1 MESKCIASGI
11 ATGAQIKCAISDV
24 INKCVDVVTVFSYMY
39 IYIHTHTRICWIWLR
54 DPKVPATALPL
65 KSWGKDQVMSVEHGV
80 RGYDDKDEIFL
91 LSHGL
96 TLLAASGSTFAH
108 TGCSWQF

>member
-39 IYIHTHTRICWIWLR
+39 IYIHTHTHTHML
-54 DPKVPATALPL
+54 D
-65 KSWGKDQVMSVEHGV
+65 
-80 RGYDDKDEIFL
+80 
-91 LSHGL
+91 
-96 TLLAASGSTFAH
+96 LA
-108 TGCSWQF
+108 